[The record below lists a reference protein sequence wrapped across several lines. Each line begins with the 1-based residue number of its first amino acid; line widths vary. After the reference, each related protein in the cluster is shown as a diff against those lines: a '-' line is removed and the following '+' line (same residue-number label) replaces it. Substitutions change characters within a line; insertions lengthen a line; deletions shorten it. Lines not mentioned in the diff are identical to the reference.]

1 MPSSVRIEL
10 QGETVELHGDRALYW
25 PRLQRLLIADLHLG
39 KADVFRRAGIGL
51 PRGGTAHDLLRLSA
65 LIDTTRARAVWILG
79 DVLHGA
85 VPEAA
90 WRIAWETWRARHR
103 DVHVAALSGNHDRAL
118 GKAGL
123 DIELLG
129 PGIDEA
135 GFALRHEPQAHGSSH
150 VICGHL
156 HPVIGIRGIRRRFP
170 CFWMRHGVTVLPAF
184 SQFTGGF
191 LLPPSPNDRVVACV
205 DGDAVLVR
213 SSEGQMAATT
223 EKHTSGPDS

>member
-51 PRGGTAHDLLRLSA
+51 PRGGTAHDLLRLSS
-65 LIDTTRARAVWILG
+65 LIDTTRAQAVWILG

-85 VPEAA
+85 APEAA
-90 WRIAWETWRARHR
+90 WRIPWETWRARHR
-103 DVHVAALSGNHDRAL
+103 DVHVAALNGNHDRAL
-118 GKAGL
+118 AKAGL
-123 DIELLG
+123 NIQLLG
-129 PGIDEA
+129 PGVEDA
-135 GFALRHEPQAHGSSH
+135 MFALRHEPHAHSSSH

-156 HPVIGIRGIRRRFP
+156 HPVIALPGIRRRFP
-170 CFWMRHGVTVLPAF
+170 CFWSKQGMTVLPAF

-191 LLPPSPNDRVVACV
+191 LLPPSPGDHVVACV

-213 SSEGQMAATT
+213 SSDGRTGAQA
-223 EKHTSGPDS
+223 G